1 MTIKFVLILNS
12 VSRFVYLFINIT
24 LYEGAKQ
31 DNHIELYDHSSIARQ
46 TTDNKISAKAISG
59 NLNFRPK
66 RTLTRYRIN
75 GKLLKYVLSN
85 PKCKP
90 LHLSSSAAA
99 LNSKMLTRLV
109 TSPYGIIMLTS
120 KDESRYVKE
129 KPQIKANLQP
139 VNRMEESNAKIDGKF
154 GKYRNVIRR
163 TQRNQSDYDDQ
174 KNEYFLR
181 FRRGGRKLII
191 ICAKSSRS

>member
-1 MTIKFVLILNS
+1 MTIKSVLIA
-12 VSRFVYLFINIT
+12 VSKFVYFFINLI
-24 LYEGAKQ
+24 LFEGMKQGDNSEIYE
-31 DNHIELYDHSSIARQ
+31 HPSIAGESGV
-46 TTDNKISAKAISG
+46 NYISSEPIG
-59 NLNFRPK
+59 INLKYRPK

-90 LHLSSSAAA
+90 LHLSSSSAA

>member
-1 MTIKFVLILNS
+1 
-12 VSRFVYLFINIT
+12 
-24 LYEGAKQ
+24 
-31 DNHIELYDHSSIARQ
+31 
-46 TTDNKISAKAISG
+46 
-59 NLNFRPK
+59 
-66 RTLTRYRIN
+66 
-75 GKLLKYVLSN
+75 
-85 PKCKP
+85 
-90 LHLSSSAAA
+90 
-99 LNSKMLTRLV
+99 MLTRLV

-139 VNRMEESNAKIDGKF
+139 VNRMEESNTKIDGKF

-181 FRRGGRKLII
+181 FRRGGKKLII